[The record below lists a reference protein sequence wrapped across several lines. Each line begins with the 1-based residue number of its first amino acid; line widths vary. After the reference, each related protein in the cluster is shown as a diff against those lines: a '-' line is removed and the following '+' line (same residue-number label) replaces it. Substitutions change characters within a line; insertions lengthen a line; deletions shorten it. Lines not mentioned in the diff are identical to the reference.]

1 MNYWLKQRPVYV
13 VSTSEFI
20 SPEDLDRIKGFET
33 SFGSD
38 YANPLEVTLN
48 TGTRWIV
55 YETQKYIEGVRSP
68 VVVRSTVGIIISCD
82 GRPWHEVVNVTD
94 ETRVALKEYRTCR
107 KEAEIVRL

>member
-55 YETQKYIEGVRSP
+55 YESKKYID
-68 VVVRSTVGIIISCD
+68 GIMISYH
-82 GRPWHEVVNVTD
+82 GRPWYEVVNVTD

-107 KEAEIVRL
+107 KEAGIVRL